1 MTKLIAIGGGE
12 IGRPGKPIET
22 LAIDKEIIKQ
32 SGKKHPKLLFIGTA
46 TKDWEGY
53 YETVEKYF
61 GKKLGC
67 KTDVLRVVKEKPSA
81 KTIKEKI
88 LNTDIIYVGG
98 GNTLFMIRKWK
109 QLGIDKLL
117 FQAYKKGIVMSGL
130 SAGANCWFS
139 YCTSDSRMLTDP
151 TYKDYIRVKGLGWF
165 NIIISPHHIT
175 EKKRRAGLIKQI
187 GRHGGIGL
195 ALDDF
200 VALEIIDSK
209 FRIITSKPKA
219 KAHKVYK
226 QNGKIMYE
234 EIKKNTFLPLEYL
247 KLKLLN

>member
-12 IGRPGKPIET
+12 IGRPGKTIET

-32 SGKKHPKLLFIGTA
+32 SGKKRPQLLFIGTA

-53 YETVEKYF
+53 FEAVEKYF

-67 KTDVLRVVKEKPSA
+67 KVDRLLMVKEKPSA
-81 KTIKEKI
+81 KIIKDKI
-88 LNTDIIYVGG
+88 LGADIVYVGG

-109 QLGIDKLL
+109 QLGIDKVLL
-117 FQAYKKGIVMSGL
+117 EAYKKGVVMSGL

-139 YCTSDSRMLTDP
+139 YCTSDSRMITNP
-151 TYKDYIRVKGLGWF
+151 NFKDYIRVKGLGWY
-165 NIIISPHHIT
+165 NLIISPHHIT
-175 EKKRRAGLIKQI
+175 EKKRKPGLIKQI
-187 GRHGGIGL
+187 KRHGGIGL

-200 VALEIIDSK
+200 AALEILDDK
-209 FRIITSKPKA
+209 FRIIVSKPYA

-226 QNGKIMYE
+226 KDGKIMYE
-234 EIKKNTFLPLEYL
+234 EIQKSKFLPLQYL
-247 KLKLLN
+247 LSLY